1 VISLQIQGEE
11 RRAVEFDPDKP
22 ELLLLNQLLL
32 PDKISFIRIRDYA
45 EAADAIT
52 RMVVR
57 GAPAIGAT
65 GAYALALAAHDSSAQ
80 TKEDFSRE
88 LSKVKDLL
96 VAARPTA
103 NDLRH
108 WVDLVFLAAIQE
120 ATVSEGRAKAIQ
132 EAVRIAEE
140 SAAECR
146 LMGEVAHHLIEEG
159 MGVLTHCNAG
169 ALATV
174 DYGTALAPIRR
185 AAEDRSFT
193 VYIGRTGP
201 YFQGARLTTWELAQ
215 ENISHILVDDN
226 AVFHHMAT
234 GEIALVI
241 TGCDRVAVNGDA
253 ANKIGT
259 LGRAIAA
266 KYYDIPFYIALPRT
280 TFDENSPSGESIPL
294 EERDPNEILYAWNGP
309 RLAPEDTPVRNVSF
323 DITPKELITGYI
335 THQGILSAGELPTAF
350 S

>member
-1 VISLQIQGEE
+1 LKIEGEE
-11 RRAVEFDPDKP
+11 RRAVEFDADS
-22 ELLLLNQLLL
+22 LQLSLLNQLLL
-32 PDKISFIRIRDYA
+32 PDKIEFVQIPNHI
-45 EAADAIT
+45 AATDAIT

-65 GAYALALAAHDSSAQ
+65 GAYGLALAAHNSAAQ
-80 TKEDFSRE
+80 TKEDLLKD
-88 LSKVKDLL
+88 LSTAKDLL
-96 VAARPTA
+96 ISARPTA
-103 NDLRH
+103 NDLQH
-108 WVDLVFLAAIQE
+108 WVNRVFHAVSQE
-120 ATVSEGRAKAIQ
+120 SSFSAMQTTAIQ
-132 EAVRIAEE
+132 EAVRVAEE
-140 SAAECR
+140 SAEECR
-146 LMGEVAHHLIEEG
+146 LMGEAAHHLIKDEN
-159 MGVLTHCNAG
+159 GVLTHCNAG

-185 AAEDRSFT
+185 AAQERSFT

-215 ENISHILVDDN
+215 ENIPHVLVDDN

-234 GEIALVI
+234 REIDMVI
-241 TGCDRVAVNGDA
+241 VGCDRAAVNGDA

-266 KYYDIPFYIALPRT
+266 KYYNIPFYVALPRT
-280 TFDENSPSGESIPL
+280 TFDARCANGKAIPI
-294 EERDPNEILYAWNGP
+294 EERAADEILYAWNGP
-309 RLAPEDTPVRNVSF
+309 RLAPEGTPVRNMSF

-335 THQGILSAGELPTAF
+335 TSQGILSAEQLKTHL

>member
-1 VISLQIQGEE
+1 MQIQGKE
-11 RRAVEFDPDKP
+11 RRAVEFDPDTL
-22 ELLLLNQLLL
+22 EMVLLNQLLL
-32 PDKISFIRIRDYA
+32 PDKIDFIRIRNYA

-52 RMVVR
+52 RMIVR

-65 GAYALALAAHDSSAQ
+65 GAYSLALAAHNSKAQ
-80 TKEDFSRE
+80 TKEDFSKD
-88 LSKVKDLL
+88 LAKVRDLL
-96 VAARPTA
+96 VNARPTA

-108 WVDLVFLAAIQE
+108 WVDRVFLAATQD
-120 ATVSEGRAKAIQ
+120 ATVSEGRTKAIQ

-140 SAAECR
+140 SAEECR
-146 LMGEVAHHLIEEG
+146 LMGELAHHLIEEN

-174 DYGTALAPIRR
+174 DYGTALAPIKR
-185 AAEDRSFT
+185 AARDRSLT

-215 ENISHILVDDN
+215 ENIPHVLVDDN
-226 AVFHHMAT
+226 AVFHHMST
-234 GEIALVI
+234 GEIALAI
-241 TGCDRVAVNGDA
+241 MGCDRVAINGDA

-266 KYYDIPFYIALPRT
+266 KYYNIPFYIALPKT
-280 TFDENSPSGESIPL
+280 TFDENSPNGQSIPL
-294 EERDPNEILYAWNGP
+294 EERPANEILYAWNGP
-309 RLAPEDTPVRNVSF
+309 RLAPDGTPVRNVSF

-335 THQGILSAGELPTAF
+335 THQGILSAEELLAAL